1 MAPIPHGNGAR
12 NGPNNVASSARPNT
26 AASSNSHQVR
36 PNSMAAPPNR
46 TRTAAAP
53 STSSNVAGNVR
64 HATSTSSLRAKAVS
78 TLSKPQTSRITSAP
92 LKQQAAPASIQS
104 QPKSFL
110 ASIPVPTFPTLDS
123 SSIHLNQTQIA
134 KRLLQIAYS
143 YIGNNE
149 KLSDSHS
156 FTQDELTTDLISACF
171 YARLSLNC
179 DPASI
184 PTRRLLASLLLQG
197 AQIFPFGPSVVQS
210 GSQSSASILRANAH
224 AAIELLE
231 SGPQDIFMDIGCAR
245 IFATACSALGRLTE
259 AEEALSWTVR
269 ESESG
274 ESSSIG
280 SSYVSSTKADGLKYV
295 QKPLTPP
302 ENVRK
307 ASMFSELGRM
317 SSRTNRVD
325 DAKTHLGKARE
336 LDSWSWSS
344 WSGLCDI
351 GAKMQ
356 ELDSSDSFFPTRNNN
371 PQTLYPFYLEQG
383 LLSKGHEKDFVTQVI
398 SHITQ
403 QGAEYF
409 TQTNHTSEPA
419 KEGRLAGMIQKG
431 TSQAAPPGGLTARSQ
446 ALAQASAFNDGEEM
460 TRTASN
466 KRTVAQAITPSST
479 ASSLARPGS
488 RTDATIASKRMRTMP
503 SSQSGQQTQKVGTAI
518 NGNRGNIVGRVGTA
532 NDPANRPASNLVGA
546 KSRPAPAATTTTA
559 GSVRMTGT
567 LSASRTNEQARP
579 ASVTSVSGKST
590 GNEDED
596 LKPSPRRSAR
606 VAMPIDGQAQ
616 NPPLPTATVGRQQR
630 ITPATTIK
638 RTVGSRPVMRSIP
651 TSSSSSSDA
660 ESVNVQTGGFPS
672 KNEIGQKMSD
682 KDLNEIVQTA
692 ALEASQQALEYDAID
707 AQISELVRTL
717 ARAYHAVRN
726 ARGRLALALLR
737 PRGTLSKQ
745 EADDLL
751 REAVLSVP
759 ESERDRLR
767 NQSIQVYGGLS
778 SIHRNCAD
786 IQCLLGRAFHDL
798 GRYHLAEKHFLH
810 ARHLSPSF
818 ISHMDIFS
826 LSLFH
831 LQREVRLSQLV
842 KELQLLDPASSITHI
857 AAGNAFALQ
866 HEHSSALRSFQKAC
880 SAAPNHA
887 YAFTLAGYEASE
899 LGDKEKSMQYFRE
912 AIRIERRHWNAY
924 AGIGQLHLQEEKLN
938 AASYYYGQALDLQ
951 RSNAVL
957 WDVFGR
963 IKMAQGILG
972 EAERSFECALRLDN
986 NSAMSHIKMAETLLR
1001 RSTVENDHST
1011 LVKQHER
1018 AHNHLLKAVKL
1029 APDEAHVHLMLAKSY
1044 MDKGTGS
1051 FATLLRN
1058 GNRNANTVAAD
1069 REDVKDGPEEV
1080 SLSELAQIGSGPIH
1094 MIMQQQ
1100 QQIRATGQA
1109 TLPDKYRAEIA
1120 KHLSAAIDLNPRLS
1134 RYVKAMGEGAR
1145 AALRG
1150 AAARLTGDNSA
1161 LSASFMIDQTGM
1173 STEGIVDSMLELE
1186 DNTGEHILE
1195 DPVSESE
1202 DIVVVDDGTGETLE
1216 EEEGED
1222 AYAGESQERYEN
1234 PSPGNGQIG
1243 DSVDD
1248 DNDIITPQL
1257 DQFGRRL
1264 RRQRSQL
1271 GLGLSLPE
1279 RTISGATHAP
1289 PLDISGG
1296 SPSDYEQ
1303 DVSMS
1308 F

>member
-1 MAPIPHGNGAR
+1 MVPIPHSNGAR
-12 NGPNNVASSARPNT
+12 NGSNIAPSARSNT
-26 AASSNSHQVR
+26 TPSSNAPQSR
-36 PNSMAAPPNR
+36 LNTMAAPPNR
-46 TRTAAAP
+46 TRTTAAT
-53 STSSNVAGNVR
+53 STGSNAGNVR
-64 HATSTSSLRAKAVS
+64 HTTSTTSLRAKAS
-78 TLSKPQTSRITSAP
+78 GTLSKPQTSRTISAP
-92 LKQQAAPASIQS
+92 LKQQAPRANNQS
-104 QPKSFL
+104 QPKSLL
-110 ASIPVPTFPTLDS
+110 ASIPIPTFPTLDS
-123 SSIHLNQTQIA
+123 SSIYLNQVQVG
-134 KRLLQIAYS
+134 KRLLQISCS
-143 YIGNNE
+143 YIGNSE
-149 KLSDSHS
+149 KLADSHPP
-156 FTQDELTTDLISACF
+156 THDELTTDLTSACF
-171 YARLSLNC
+171 YARLALNC

-184 PTRRLLASLLLQG
+184 PARRLLASLLLQG
-197 AQIFPFGPSVVQS
+197 AQVFPFGPSVVHS
-210 GSQSSASILRANAH
+210 ASHSSTSILRANAH

-231 SGPQDIFMDIGCAR
+231 SGPQDIFMDVGCAR
-245 IFATACSALGRLTE
+245 IFASACSVLGKLQE

-274 ESSSIG
+274 ENSSESSS
-280 SSYVSSTKADGLKYV
+280 SVSTKGDGSKHV
-295 QKPLTPP
+295 QRPLTSS
-302 ENVRK
+302 ENVRR
-307 ASMFSELGRM
+307 ASMLSELGRM
-317 SSRTNRVD
+317 SSRNNRID
-325 DAKTHLGKARE
+325 DAKAHLRKARD
-336 LDSWSWSS
+336 LDSWSWSA

-351 GAKMQ
+351 GIKME
-356 ELDSSDSFFPTRNNN
+356 ELDTSDSFFSTPSNN
-371 PQTLYPFYLEQG
+371 PQTLYSFHLEQA

-409 TQTNHTSEPA
+409 NQKSQASGPSNVARPA
-419 KEGRLAGMIQKG
+419 DMGQKG
-431 TSQAAPPGGLTARSQ
+431 LSQTALVGGLTARSQ
-446 ALAQASAFNDGEEM
+446 PPTQVSAFSEGEEM

-466 KRTVAQAITPSST
+466 KRTVAQTITPSST
-479 ASSLARPGS
+479 TSSLARPGS
-488 RTDATIASKRMRTMP
+488 RTDATTASKRMRTMP
-503 SSQSGQQTQKVGTAI
+503 SSQPGPQTQKTGTGTI
-518 NGNRGNIVGRVGTA
+518 GNRGNVVGRAGTA
-532 NDPANRPASNLVGA
+532 SDPAGRPASNLVGA
-546 KSRPAPAATTTTA
+546 KSRPAPAATTTT

-579 ASVTSVSGKST
+579 ASVTSISGNSN
-590 GNEDED
+590 GNEDD
-596 LKPSPRRSAR
+596 DNLKQSPRRSAR
-606 VAMPIDGQAQ
+606 VAMPVDGQPQ

-630 ITPATTIK
+630 QTPATTIK

-660 ESVNVQTGGFPS
+660 ESVNVPTGSLIS
-672 KNEIGQKMSD
+672 KSEAGPKSSE
-682 KDLNEIVQTA
+682 KGLVEIVQTA
-692 ALEASQQALEYDAID
+692 ALEASRQAQEYDAID

-726 ARGRLALALLR
+726 ARCRLALALLR

-759 ESERDRLR
+759 ESERDQLR

-786 IQCLLGRAFHDL
+786 IQCLLGRAYHDL

-810 ARHLSPSF
+810 ARHLSPTF

-842 KELQLLDPASSITHI
+842 KELQLLDPTSSITHI

-866 HEHSSALRSFQKAC
+866 HEHSAALRSFQKAC

-899 LGDKEKSMQYFRE
+899 LDDKEKSLQYFRE
-912 AIRIERRHWNAY
+912 AIRIEKRHWNAY
-924 AGIGQLHLQEEKLN
+924 AGIGQIHLQEEKLN

-957 WDVFGR
+957 WDIFGR

-986 NSAMSHIKMAETLLR
+986 NSAMSHIKMAEILLR
-1001 RSTVENDHST
+1001 RSTVENDRAI
-1011 LVKQHER
+1011 LIKQHER

-1058 GNRNANTVAAD
+1058 GNRNTNTVAAD

-1109 TLPDKYRAEIA
+1109 ILPDKYRAEIA
-1120 KHLSAAIDLNPRLS
+1120 QHLSIAIDLNPRLS

-1150 AAARLTGDNSA
+1150 AAARLTGDHSGM
-1161 LSASFMIDQTGM
+1161 SASFMIDQTGM

-1186 DNTGEHILE
+1186 DNTGEHVLE

-1202 DIVVVDDGTGETLE
+1202 DIVVEDDGTGETLE
-1216 EEEGED
+1216 EEEGETYGD
-1222 AYAGESQERYEN
+1222 GQERYEN
-1234 PSPGNGQIG
+1234 PSLEDDQVVESI
-1243 DSVDD
+1243 DD
-1248 DNDIITPQL
+1248 DNDIIAPQL

-1296 SPSDYEQ
+1296 SQTDYEQ